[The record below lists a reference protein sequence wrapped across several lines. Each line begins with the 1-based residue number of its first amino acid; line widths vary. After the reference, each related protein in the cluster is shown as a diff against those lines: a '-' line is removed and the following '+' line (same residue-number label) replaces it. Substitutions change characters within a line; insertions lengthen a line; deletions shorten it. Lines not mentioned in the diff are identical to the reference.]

1 MKKET
6 IIAIVLGVTFGVVVS
21 LFMVSRTKDRQ
32 LQNTKTLTKETKI
45 TPIVP
50 LNSVQGQAITIT
62 QPMNGVIVSSKS
74 VVIKGKAAKDS
85 LIVIQSPVQDIIIKN
100 DKEEFSATM
109 SLAIGENVIHISVYP
124 KDQQGK
130 GQEKELRVYYLDEQ

>member
-1 MKKET
+1 
-6 IIAIVLGVTFGVVVS
+6 
-21 LFMVSRTKDRQ
+21 
-32 LQNTKTLTKETKI
+32 
-45 TPIVP
+45 
-50 LNSVQGQAITIT
+50 
-62 QPMNGVIVSSKS
+62 